1 MFDALEH
8 KWRKE
13 PGHAT
18 LIQDLYKGTMQD
30 WLKCL
35 KCQTERIKE
44 DAFLDLPLAVRP
56 FGATEAHKSVVRFE
70 EGVVASQLALKGGGL
85 RGPGVEQTME
95 RSNMLGVVEWSSS
108 FAWSERWSS

>member
-1 MFDALEH
+1 MCRLMFDALEH
-8 KWRKE
+8 TWRKE

-35 KCQTERIKE
+35 KYQTERVKE

-56 FGATEAHKSVVRFE
+56 FDATEAHKSVVRFE
-70 EGVVASQLALKGGGL
+70 FEAQSRARTIQGGTTPYTTHFRRTPCEVKPDVLHGD
-85 RGPGVEQTME
+85 
-95 RSNMLGVVEWSSS
+95 N
-108 FAWSERWSS
+108 